1 MDKVKIGQYRNWDE
15 SMGIMYHEQTINISR
30 ADQYMTFGKQ
40 GDLMLDYM
48 LDKFMVKGYQMI
60 IWL

>member
-30 ADQYMTFGKQ
+30 ADQDMTFGKQ

-48 LDKFMVKGYQMI
+48 LDKFMVKGSQMI